1 MNLVSVPG
9 GIHRP
14 PGKVDIP
21 SAWQGAEMKANPER
35 WLISLAAGEI
45 AELEGAAETYL
56 GRNKKIAEITKES
69 FPLPHFGRHLE
80 ELKTTLLA
88 GLGFEVIR
96 GLPVARY
103 SQEFAATIFCG
114 VGAHLGSARSQNAAG
129 HILGHV
135 RDTGAD
141 ARDPNTRIYQ
151 TSERQTFH
159 TDSADVVGLLC
170 IREAMEGGD
179 SLLVS
184 TTTIYNEMFDRR
196 PDLAALLFEPIA
208 TDRRGEVPENEKPYL
223 EIPVL
228 NWHAGFLTGFYQR
241 QYIDSAQRF
250 PDAPRLTP
258 AHVEALDLFDA
269 LANDPTLHFGM
280 RLQPGDMQFV
290 YNHALLHD
298 RTGFRDWPDA
308 GQKRHLLRLW
318 LSMEGDRPL
327 PDCFKQRYGSIE
339 IGNRGGIITKG
350 TSLNVPLD

>member
-1 MNLVSVPG
+1 MNLISVPRE
-9 GIHRP
+9 INRP
-14 PGKVDIP
+14 SGKVDIP
-21 SAWQGAEMKANPER
+21 SAWQGAEMKVNPDR
-35 WLISLAAGEI
+35 WLISLTDSEI
-45 AELEGAAETYL
+45 AELANAAESYL
-56 GRNKKIAEITKES
+56 GAGKKIAGITKES
-69 FPLPHFGRHLE
+69 FPLPRLGAHLE
-80 ELKTTLLA
+80 GLKTKLLN
-88 GLGFEVIR
+88 GFGFEVIR
-96 GLPVARY
+96 GLPVAKY
-103 SQEFAATIFCG
+103 SQELAATIFCG

-135 RDTGAD
+135 RDVGAD
-141 ARDPNTRIYQ
+141 AKDPNTRIYQ

-159 TDSADVVGLLC
+159 TDSSDVVGLLC
-170 IREAMEGGD
+170 IREAMEGGE

-184 TTTIYNEMFDRR
+184 TTTIYNAMFDRR
-196 PDLAALLFEPIA
+196 PDLAALLFDPIA

-228 NWHAGFLTGFYQR
+228 SWHAGFLTGFYQR

-250 PDAPRLTP
+250 PDALRLTP
-258 AHVEALDLFDA
+258 AHVEALDLFDD
-269 LANDPTLHFGM
+269 LANDPALHFGM

-298 RTGFRDWPDA
+298 RTGFRDWPVA
-308 GQKRHLLRLW
+308 SQKRHLLRLW
-318 LSMEGDRPL
+318 LSMENDRPL

>member
-1 MNLVSVPG
+1 MNAVSMPSR
-9 GIHRP
+9 IDRP
-14 PGKVDIP
+14 RGKIDIP
-21 SAWQGAEMKANPER
+21 SAWLGAEMKVNPDR

-45 AELEGAAETYL
+45 AELENAAESYL
-56 GRNKKIAEITKES
+56 DGSRKIADITKDS
-69 FPLPHFGRHLE
+69 FPLPHFGAHLE
-80 ELKTTLLA
+80 QLKTTLLS

-96 GLPVARY
+96 GLPVAKY

-135 RDTGAD
+135 RDIGAD

-159 TDSADVVGLLC
+159 TDSSDVVGLLC

-184 TTTIYNEMFDRR
+184 TSTIYNEMFDRR
-196 PDLAALLFEPIA
+196 PDLAALLFDAIA

-269 LANDPTLHFGM
+269 LANDPALHFGM

-298 RTGFRDWPDA
+298 RTGFRDWPNA

-327 PDCFKQRYGSIE
+327 PDCFRQRYGSIE

-350 TSLNVPLD
+350 TRLNVPLD